1 MFKNPILIILLMF
14 TISCGYE
21 PLNSKKNRLKG
32 GNFSIVKID
41 FIGDRQ
47 INIKIKEKLANFTN
61 NRKDKN
67 YTLEIDSRS
76 LKTTIAKNIKGDPS
90 LFNLFVEIIIQIKR
104 EDIMDTQII
113 FNENFKYNNNKDKF
127 EMKRYEKEIKYNLTE
142 TITNN
147 LIIKLSSY

>member
-41 FIGDRQ
+41 FIGDRE

>member
-1 MFKNPILIILLMF
+1 MF

-41 FIGDRQ
+41 YIGDRE

-76 LKTTIAKNIKGDPS
+76 LKTTIAKNIKGDPL
-90 LFNLFVEIIIQIKR
+90 LFNLFVEIIIQIKG